1 MKFGKS
7 SYIAEH
13 FVKLV
18 GIVVFSFCFSFIGAE
33 KAQAAPADV
42 NDWGGFVNALQDPNV
57 SEINLSGSFAKTTT
71 APGSISRDITI
82 NGNGFSI
89 NFGTGTPNGVILGS
103 VGQTTTLTLNNVDIH
118 KYTTPGT
125 ATFSGDGANW
135 IINVNN
141 VTTGTQT
148 TAAQSGLIDAVGAT
162 VNISG
167 TNNKFRMYSAA
178 DLSHIKAKAL
188 NIADGANVT
197 FAQSNYRSSIFTGET
212 VVVGKNAVVD
222 MGLWTTNGTAS
233 ANDYGFNASTSVLLD
248 EGSTVKTGAISGNY
262 SKIINTGTFTA
273 KTGSLLEATT
283 SSTYTSIITAS
294 GDVVLETGATVKA
307 TSSGTNNTQIN
318 ASGYVN
324 VASGANLNL
333 RASAVNV
340 VQVQSG
346 APEFV
351 VKKDAVIDVLN
362 TADGTAA
369 NNTGTRSFVVN
380 NFVVEPDAVF
390 SMENPSGGGELVYA
404 TGLTIGERATVSF
417 IKKNATNTS
426 VSVLHLINNASV
438 EVKEEALLTVTNA
451 GILNGSV
458 DNDRHSYG
466 FYDSIGSFVIAP
478 NATVNIDTYGMGIRV
493 LDGVDF
499 RMTGGAE
506 LNAHSDTREALAL
519 CTDFGSGANYFPST
533 VEMSGQGTKI
543 NLTSD
548 NSSFST
554 EEGAT
559 MRVQGHGSKFTLTD
573 GAELYTSNKFS
584 SGMQMQSLGGE
595 FNVSNGAKM
604 HVVKDATTVGDYPLG
619 AALRFRYF
627 GEQTFNIDNGEVLV
641 ESRGTT
647 SNAVRMFSNKNQINV
662 TNGGRFV
669 VKNYGNGSSAT
680 NGGNSGKG
688 GIGYD
693 AGSSDTQGF
702 KLEGKNSSVDI
713 FAAEGPAIYA
723 DTQLTAIVGKDTVF
737 EVDGTTSGAGYG
749 GAIRSS
755 SSLTF
760 ELDAPRYF
768 DMRNSRV
775 GGGYTLS
782 ANSSSKMTSKN
793 SDLSVWKVGSNL
805 EGNPYKTWSIFDYVL
820 SNSNFSRIDSTN
832 IPTEFNTSATSY
844 GANGATDYSR
854 MSANNAAAVIDEIR
868 IPTNADKYIYGHA
881 SVPEGYDDA
890 RDAWTDEVYMDVVVK
905 NADGTPAFTK
915 TGVTIGKDDTSPG
928 LSVYGE
934 AARGGM
940 FVIPVPNDVFMTEGM
955 TVEVVAAW
963 RGGADS
969 TSNRVHVS
977 EPEDLKAGIVTTI
990 DVTPPTQAVST
1001 ENVTNAT
1008 KQLKGTSDEDGAKVF
1023 VKVNGSWLKDDANQI
1038 VSTTVSGGAWTL
1050 NLPRYINKTDKVD
1063 IYLKDT
1069 TEINPEP
1076 TYTLPVTYTQ
1086 EPDGVYGNINEEV
1099 DGYDSYVGYHDAV
1112 KVGNVDDRFDEAL
1125 RKITADVLPD
1135 NPDLKKSVVSSGGA
1149 TTSVGDEL
1157 TYTLT
1162 VKNDKADSEDW
1173 TGVVLEDTLAAGME
1187 FDSTDHGIT
1196 IKQTDAGGTVTD
1208 VPLQPD
1214 TFTYEPSTR
1223 VLSIKVGDIPALY
1236 SYTVTFK
1243 TTVNNSKVGVD
1254 IKNTAD
1260 ANGYSPQED
1269 NNPFI
1274 PGPINPAGPFKPITV
1289 TSNEIGVPGGEIHG
1303 TLQLISAPT
1312 SLEFGSQKE
1321 NLNGKTRV
1329 EKPTVVGSPLVVS
1342 DNRGNL
1348 DQWKMLATL
1357 TTPFTNGS
1365 QVLPNAL
1372 KYKAGNNEYTLTG
1385 VAQEILI
1392 HTHNLP
1398 GDYDITQNEWTA
1410 KGDGFVFE
1418 VPAGSIKKLGSYQAK
1433 LLFTLTDAK

>member
-222 MGLWTTNGTAS
+222 MGLWTINGTAS

-273 KTGSLLEATT
+273 KTGSLLETTT
-283 SSTYTSIITAS
+283 SSTYTSVITAS
-294 GDVVLETGATVKA
+294 GDVVLETGATVKG
-307 TSSGTNNTQIN
+307 TNSGANNTQIDAAGAVN
-318 ASGYVN
+318 VMSGATLDLTASGVN
-324 VASGANLNL
+324 TTQVKSNAAEFIVRNGANLNVEYTNTTNTT
-333 RASAVNV
+333 SYSFYVN
-340 VQVQSG
+340 
-346 APEFV
+346 
-351 VKKDAVIDVLN
+351 K
-362 TADGTAA
+362 
-369 NNTGTRSFVVN
+369 
-380 NFVVEPDAVF
+380 FVVEDNATFKLTPTGTGHRIYGTGFTVGTGADVEIASNSANSDAAIFLMGNAEVLVK
-390 SMENPSGGGELVYA
+390 ENAKVAITNNGTAETVTANANYASGAEGSHGIYGLISKFTVEPNARVNINANTIGYWVRGKNELNMSGGAYMNV
-404 TGLTIGERATVSF
+404 
-417 IKKNATNTS
+417 
-426 VSVLHLINNASV
+426 
-438 EVKEEALLTVTNA
+438 
-451 GILNGSV
+451 
-458 DNDRHSYG
+458 HSK
-466 FYDSIGSFVIAP
+466 I
-478 NATVNIDTYGMGIRV
+478 
-493 LDGVDF
+493 
-499 RMTGGAE
+499 
-506 LNAHSDTREALAL
+506 REALAL
-519 CTDFGSGANYFPST
+519 SYDFGDGAHTDKPATINISGA
-533 VEMSGQGTKI
+533 GTK
-543 NLTSD
+543 LDMSSD
-548 NSSFST
+548 NVDFT
-554 EEGAT
+554 MNDGAT
-559 MRVQGHGSKFTLTD
+559 MRVQGDGSVFNLKD
-573 GAELYTSNKFS
+573 GAELYSTNVRTSAL
-584 SGMQMQSLGGE
+584 QMQSQNSV
-595 FNVSNGAKM
+595 FNVTNGAKM
-604 HVVKDATTVGDYPLG
+604 HLIKDSAGATNYTLG
-619 AALRFRYF
+619 ATLRFRIR
-627 GEQTFNIDNGEVLV
+627 GTQTFNIDGGQVIIE
-641 ESRGTT
+641 
-647 SNAVRMFSNKNQINV
+647 NKNSLSFGIRMYGDNNHVNV
-662 TNGGRFV
+662 TNAGQLRII
-669 VKNYGNGSSAT
+669 NE
-680 NGGNSGKG
+680 GNSGNAVDSDKG
-688 GIGYD
+688 GIQYTGT
-693 AGSSDTQGF
+693 GSF
-702 KLEGKNSSVDI
+702 NLEGKDSLVDI
-713 FAAEGPAIYA
+713 SADQGPAIYSSSTLGA
-723 DTQLTAIVGKDTVF
+723 TVGPGAIYILEGRTNSNN
-737 EVDGTTSGAGYG
+737 EG
-749 GAIRSS
+749 GAINAGTLS
-755 SSLTF
+755 F
-760 ELDAPRYF
+760 DLDAPKYF
-768 DMRNSRV
+768 DLRNNRS
-775 GGGYTLS
+775 GGGYALS
-782 ANSSSKMTSKN
+782 GGSSSVMTSKN
-793 SDLSVWKVGSNL
+793 SDLSVWKSGSNL
-805 EGNPYKTWSIFDYVL
+805 DGNPFRAWSIFDYKL
-820 SNSNFSRIDSTN
+820 TGANFRTIADTN
-832 IPTEFNTSATSY
+832 VPLEFNTNVDSY
-844 GANGATDYSR
+844 GSVGAQAYSR
-854 MSANNAAAVIDEIR
+854 MSANNASAVIDELR
-868 IPTNADKYIYGHA
+868 VPTNADKYFYGHA
-881 SVPEGYDDA
+881 SVPEGLDDI
-890 RDAWTDEVYMDVVVK
+890 RDAWTDEVYVEVEVK
-905 NADGTPAFTK
+905 NPDGSRAFTTTVK
-915 TGVTIGKDDTSPG
+915 TIGKDDSSPG

-940 FVIPVPNDVFMTEGM
+940 FVVPMPNGEFVKEGM
-955 TVEVVAAW
+955 TIEVLAAW

-977 EPEDLKAGIVTTI
+977 GPDDIKTGVVEAI

-1050 NLPRYINKTDKVD
+1050 NLPGYINKTDKVD

-1099 DGYDSYVGYHDAV
+1099 DGYDAYVGYHDAV
-1112 KVGNVDDRFDEAL
+1112 KVGNEDDRFDEAL

-1372 KYKAGNNEYTLTG
+1372 KYKAGNNEYALTG